1 MSVSVGNNK
10 TYQLRQL
17 RDDAQPRRGELR
29 APTRRGREFGDIL
42 HHPKAGEVVGQFPA
56 KFDKA
61 PARQRLGKAPL
72 QLARERQKPRSA
84 VAALMAREGV
94 STSTKFSR
102 RSVKLTSAGFGGRA
116 ARAQGDDEARTE
128 TQQLDKSGEANR
140 NELPAQPVW
149 MSLLGEKAKHHDK
162 PKDAIEAREQAL
174 QDKQQEIKA
183 AEKFM
188 GTIGGYSELEKS
200 MKQNDQRILA
210 QAGKIDGG
218 IRENKGPKSQQTRM
232 MELVKNEAVMT
243 QQLNMRYLAIQDKL
257 EKGADELL
265 SNLMAKRDE
274 AVKAAINGEA

>member
-1 MSVSVGNNK
+1 MSVSVGTNK

-17 RDDAQPRRGELR
+17 RDDAAPRRGELR
-29 APTRRGREFGDIL
+29 APTRRGKEFGDIL
-42 HHPKAGEVVGQFPA
+42 KHPKAGEVVGRFPTT
-56 KFDKA
+56 FDKA
-61 PARQRLGKAPL
+61 PARQRLGTAPL

-102 RSVKLTSAGFGGRA
+102 RSVKMTSAGFGGRA
-116 ARAQGDDEARTE
+116 DKSRADDEVRTD
-128 TQQLDKSGEANR
+128 TQQVGKGEANR

-149 MSLLGEKAKHHDK
+149 MSLLGEKAKHHEK

-218 IRENKGPKSQQTRM
+218 MRESKGPKSQQTRM

-274 AVKAAINGEA
+274 AVKAAIDGDA